1 MKVTEVNGGPSFAQ
15 LVSNTLSAGR
25 KRPGVVAELPAVRL
39 VQNDVLLDARHI
51 QRYTELCGFSPAQ
64 GVPLIYPQRLTFPLV
79 MTYLNSADCPWPAIG
94 TVHLANRI
102 EQLHS
107 LRAGDRVRVEMLTGA
122 LQAHA
127 KGQVFN
133 LELAIWRD
141 GELVWRA
148 TQSLLRLAVN
158 NPAGEP
164 VSSAL
169 NESAALS
176 CQATFSARSNIG
188 RRYGSVSGDRNPIH
202 LSALSAK
209 VLGFR
214 RALAHGMWSKARA
227 LACVLPQH
235 ELEAACVAVEF
246 KSPIFLPAEVS
257 LWTHRQQS
265 GAQFEVRDNK
275 GQRVHLR
282 GQLDY

>member
-1 MKVTEVNGGPSFAQ
+1 MNVIEISRAPNIAQ
-15 LVSNTLSAGR
+15 LARSALCASR
-25 KRPGVVAELPAVRL
+25 KRPGVVAELPAVQL
-39 VQNDVLLDARHI
+39 VHNDVRLDAAHI
-51 QRYTELCGFSPAQ
+51 QRYTALCGFSPAQ
-64 GVPLIYPQRLTFPLV
+64 GVPLIYPQMLTFPLV
-79 MTYLNSADCPWPAIG
+79 TTYLTSADCPWPAMG

-107 LRAGDRVRVEMLTGA
+107 LHANDRVRVEMSTGA

-141 GELVWRA
+141 DQLVWRA
-148 TQSLLRLAVN
+148 TQSLLRLAVA
-158 NPAGEP
+158 NPTGEP
-164 VSSAL
+164 F
-169 NESAALS
+169 SAADNEPAVLT
-176 CQATFSARSNIG
+176 CQAGFIAASNIG
-188 RRYGSVSGDRNPIH
+188 RRYGRVSGDHNPIH

-209 VLGFR
+209 ALGFP

-235 ELEAACVAVEF
+235 EVEAATVQVEF
-246 KSPIFLPAEVS
+246 KAPVFLPAQVC
-257 LWTHRQQS
+257 LWAHREKT
-265 GAQFEVRDNK
+265 GAQFELRDNK